1 MFVRGLVNLGPSLRF
16 LRPPKAS
23 FSVWSRTDDLQHTYS
38 VKEFERQ
45 VYARLG
51 TIDGVERMSE
61 YDIST
66 PTGDYNDIRAHFANR
81 FKEHPIG
88 FRWSKFKSNK
98 GTNEDGA
105 TGAVECD
112 LFLRCKE
119 PTLLA
124 DVFKDCADQIVSLSP
139 QPLVWNEVTTTED
152 RRVLLCEIAET
163 PENLREKLWQLERA
177 LSCGPEDLR
186 SPAALVVCLNGD
198 KVKFDAATCAMKKYF
213 DEEEKDELPAIARF
227 PLFAIWT
234 PYRNTY
240 AEVKQLHLEVKQL
253 HLEVQELHL
262 EVQELQEGQKQ
273 LHLGQERQ
281 EKQLAGQMELL
292 QDIFTHLTQK
302 S

>member
-88 FRWSKFKSNK
+88 FRWSKFKSDK

-112 LFLRCKE
+112 LFLRCEE

-152 RRVLLCEIAET
+152 RRVLLCEVAEK
-163 PENLREKLWQLERA
+163 PENLRDKLWQLERA

-186 SPAALVVCLNGD
+186 SPAALIVCLNGD

-253 HLEVQELHL
+253 HLGVKQLQEGQAEQKL
-262 EVQELQEGQKQ
+262 EVQELQEGQK
-273 LHLGQERQ
+273 
-281 EKQLAGQMELL
+281 KQMELL
-292 QDIFTHLTQK
+292 QDIFTHLTKK